1 MKVHDLI
8 KILKR
13 KFDLNDDV
21 VIAWWDYE
29 DTVEALDLEDN
40 EELSKDDF
48 SDFAAF
54 LDDGLEWNH
63 ISENFRSIYN
73 YWKD

>member
-1 MKVHDLI
+1 MKVQDLI

-54 LDDGLEWNH
+54 LDDGLEWSH
-63 ISENFRSIYN
+63 ISENFRSIFN